1 MPRSP
6 KRPEQ
11 QRLRDSREPSERAN
25 VATEEVSSRTSA
37 PSKRRAAVK
46 SRRESE
52 IRSSRAPEQRL
63 GEQQQVCGE
72 WVPDEYRIA
81 AAERLANSGRAPVS
95 IIHSDDG
102 GGVTFDAS
110 KLGGRHASR

>member
-1 MPRSP
+1 MPKAQ

-25 VATEEVSSRTSA
+25 VATAAVSSRTSA
-37 PSKRRAAVK
+37 PSKRRVAVK
-46 SRRESE
+46 SRSESE
-52 IRSSRAPEQRL
+52 IRSSRAPGRSL

-72 WVPDEYRIA
+72 WVPDECRIA

-95 IIHSDDG
+95 IVHSGDD
-102 GGVTFDAS
+102 GVTFDAS
-110 KLGGRHASR
+110 TREGRHASR

>member
-11 QRLRDSREPSERAN
+11 QRLCDFLEPSERAN
-25 VATEEVSSRTSA
+25 VETEAVSSRTSA
-37 PSKRRAAVK
+37 PSKHRAAVK
-46 SRRESE
+46 SRSVQET
-52 IRSSRAPEQRL
+52 RSSPVPGQSL

-110 KLGGRHASR
+110 EKGAV